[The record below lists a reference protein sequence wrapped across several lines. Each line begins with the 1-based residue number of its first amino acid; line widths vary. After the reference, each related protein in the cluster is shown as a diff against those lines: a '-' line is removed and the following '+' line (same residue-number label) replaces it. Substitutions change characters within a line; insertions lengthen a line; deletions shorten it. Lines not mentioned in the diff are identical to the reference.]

1 MRSNLKI
8 MVTVVA
14 LGFISATALAQ
25 AQIEM
30 PADEPAQI
38 FIDGIEI
45 QPGEVVSLE
54 LGQAQPV
61 QVELVLT
68 PVAQA
73 PTVDEVLAGVQVF
86 YESVQ
91 NYHGDF
97 QQTYSNLAL
106 GTNEVST
113 GHVYFRKPGMMRWD
127 YAAPQEKYLIS
138 DGAVLWIYE
147 PEFNQV
153 ARLELS
159 ASDMPAAVRFLMGEG
174 ELADDFEVTFLDECE
189 DENTYCL
196 ELVPLLNEGQY
207 RLIEFVVNAEDF
219 SVRETTIVDPVYNRN
234 TFVFSNVSTTDEL
247 PESGFQFEP
256 PEDARYI
263 TP

>member
-1 MRSNLKI
+1 MRSVSKI
-8 MVTVVA
+8 PIVIIA
-14 LGFISATALAQ
+14 LGLIPVTARAQ
-25 AQIEM
+25 T
-30 PADEPAQI
+30 
-38 FIDGIEI
+38 
-45 QPGEVVSLE
+45 
-54 LGQAQPV
+54 
-61 QVELVLT
+61 QVELSLET
-68 PVAQA
+68 VAQA
-73 PTVDEVLAGVQVF
+73 PSVEEVLAGVQVF

-97 QQTYSNLAL
+97 EQTYSNLAL
-106 GTNEVST
+106 GTSEVST

-127 YAAPQEKYLIS
+127 YEGPQEKYLIS
-138 DGAVLWIYE
+138 DGEVLWIYE

-174 ELADDFEVTFLDECE
+174 ELSDDFEVTFLEECE
-189 DENTYCL
+189 IENTYCL
-196 ELVPLLNEGQY
+196 ELVPLMNEGQY
-207 RLIEFVVNAEDF
+207 RLIEFVVSAEDF
-219 SVRETTIVDPVYNRN
+219 SVRETTIVDPVSNRN

-256 PEDARYI
+256 PEGARLL